1 MKLISGVVR
10 PDKVEEVKQALA
22 RANIYSLK
30 IAQVHDC
37 TPQQRE
43 TMAWKGHLVS
53 QTSSIKLEIEVVVHD
68 DDVDEVVGMIMKSAR
83 TGAVGD
89 GHVLVLPVE
98 HRYSIRNGVRDVCDG

>member
-1 MKLISGVVR
+1 
-10 PDKVEEVKQALA
+10 
-22 RANIYSLK
+22 
-30 IAQVHDC
+30 
-37 TPQQRE
+37 
-43 TMAWKGHLVS
+43 
-53 QTSSIKLEIEVVVHD
+53 VVVHD